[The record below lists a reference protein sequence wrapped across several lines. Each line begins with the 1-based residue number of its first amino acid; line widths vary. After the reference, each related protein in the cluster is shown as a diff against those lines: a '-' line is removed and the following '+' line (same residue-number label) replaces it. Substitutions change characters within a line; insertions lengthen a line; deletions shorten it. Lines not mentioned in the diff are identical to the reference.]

1 MEEELG
7 KKLTVQELAEFLG
20 VNEKTVRKHSQE
32 LGGIRL
38 GRKFIFF
45 ERKVIDALSNE
56 KWEMESPSEKEWKTQ
71 REDIQDKERS
81 TGMGKQTA
89 VVRRRV
95 GRTDPHNLLD

>member
-7 KKLTVQELAEFLG
+7 KKLTVQELATFLG

-56 KWEMESPSEKEWKTQ
+56 KWEMESPSEKEWKTE
-71 REDIQDKERS
+71 REDIQNKERG
-81 TGMGKQTA
+81 TGMGKQNA
-89 VVRRRV
+89 DIRRRV
-95 GRTDPHNLLD
+95 GRPDPHNLLD